1 MRFFFFSFWI
11 VNDETDSESVKL
23 RIREPNNEKPPPKP
37 IQLKIRKNWTEL
49 VCRRIY
55 ILTWIRNY
63 DQTTAYSDFIAG
75 VTLGLTM
82 IPQAIAYASIAGM
95 DPHYGLYAAF
105 IGTKTKRTQN
115 LLMKHRYERTSIW
128 LWILLIVQFPNPGAF
143 VYIFFGTIK
152 EVSIGPTSLMAI
164 VSTHASVN
172 CYCWSWFLFIAHSR
186 CTRAWI
192 DEIWWRFWIYVYFY
206 ERLQFKF
213 LFSANIPIY
222 SRQTSWI
229 CNHFGV
235 SSRLCWI
242 RDGCAK
248 IR

>member
-1 MRFFFFSFWI
+1 MNDHALWIFLNLNCFIVKQIQNPCTASHINVFFISFSFWI

-105 IGTKTKRTQN
+105 IGTEKWTN
-115 LLMKHRYERTSIW
+115 LKWGIWFNHSISKFRGICLHIFW
-128 LWILLIVQFPNPGAF
+128 HNQRSINRADIIDGNCKYSPSTIVDLGF
-143 VYIFFGTIK
+143 
-152 EVSIGPTSLMAI
+152 
-164 VSTHASVN
+164 
-172 CYCWSWFLFIAHSR
+172 
-186 CTRAWI
+186 
-192 DEIWWRFWIYVYFY
+192 YF
-206 ERLQFKF
+206 
-213 LFSANIPIY
+213 
-222 SRQTSWI
+222 
-229 CNHFGV
+229 
-235 SSRLCWI
+235 
-242 RDGCAK
+242 
-248 IR
+248 